1 MTIYEIIGIN
11 LNKKEMLSFV
21 GGGGKTTT
29 IFRLAEELAKLNKK
43 VLISTTTKI
52 FTPSKDEYNY
62 FFLKDIDE
70 GFSAING
77 TITVLGEE
85 IREDKL
91 IGISKDKSDKIFK
104 RDIFDYI
111 LMESDGSKRKP
122 IKAPGSDEPVIPNT
136 TTKTIG
142 VIGLDCLG
150 EKIDDLT
157 VHRPELLLEI
167 SEKSSLDIIDEE
179 TIVKLI
185 LHKNGIFKNARGD
198 KILLLNKADNEVK
211 IAKGIKIREKL
222 DNTIY
227 SKIIIGDIIKRKF
240 Y

>member
-11 LNKKEMLSFV
+11 LREKEMLSFV

-29 IFRLAEELAKLNKK
+29 IFQLAKELLKLNKK

-70 GFSAING
+70 GFSPING

-104 RDIFDYI
+104 SDIFDYI

-122 IKAPGSDEPVIPNT
+122 IKAPGLDEPVVPKT

-167 SEKSSLDIIDEE
+167 SGESPLDTIDEE
-179 TIVKLI
+179 TIIRLI
-185 LHKNGIFKNARGD
+185 LHNNGIFKNACGD
-198 KILLLNKADNEVK
+198 KILLLNKADDEER
-211 IAKGIKIREKL
+211 ISRAIKIREKL

-227 SKIIIGDIIKRKF
+227 SNIIIGDIIKRKF